1 MAVKKKKRSVLKKQR
16 QDARRRIRN
25 SAIKSRVKTA
35 IKKARESIIE
45 NKPELKT
52 FLKSALGE
60 IDRAVSKGVLHKRT
74 AARKKSRLMKM
85 ANKLAAG
92 INEPKQ

>member
-74 AARKKSRLMKM
+74 ASRKKSRLMKM